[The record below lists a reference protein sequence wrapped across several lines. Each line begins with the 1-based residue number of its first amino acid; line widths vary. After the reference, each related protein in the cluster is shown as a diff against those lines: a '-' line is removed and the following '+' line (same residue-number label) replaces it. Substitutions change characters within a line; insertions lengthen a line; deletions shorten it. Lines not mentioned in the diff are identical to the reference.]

1 MRFESVGT
9 DSVRIGMNNKMGSTS
24 IKSLDGLKTFETFD
38 KDKITIV
45 LLRNTYDKFKS
56 GYLQELNGFFTFEPP
71 PLTNYLLNSDS
82 IDEKI
87 STSDKSVEEI
97 LKNLYGGNASYENL
111 QMFGFTTNPNM
122 TTFWNK
128 FSKGY
133 YKTFT
138 YDDDVTRDGI
148 DIIANLHDINK
159 NIGWM
164 YYNHGIFWKWNNFN
178 DISLFELGQFPNVYF
193 LELKDLSNPK
203 FLEWLKSKDG
213 DWEIVQ
219 EISHK
224 NVKSNTIL
232 EKQLNVFWKEYYSDD
247 ILPGRKLFNP
257 LSESNFSFN
266 TFTNPKR
273 VLGGDIDAH
282 SFLLHTIPVKNFTP
296 INMLKFILNSQQKE
310 VDYIRKFNKRYITL

>member
-1 MRFESVGT
+1 M
-9 DSVRIGMNNKMGSTS
+9 
-24 IKSLDGLKTFETFD
+24 
-38 KDKITIV
+38 
-45 LLRNTYDKFKS
+45 
-56 GYLQELNGFFTFEPP
+56 
-71 PLTNYLLNSDS
+71 
-82 IDEKI
+82 
-87 STSDKSVEEI
+87 
-97 LKNLYGGNASYENL
+97 
-111 QMFGFTTNPNM
+111 
-122 TTFWNK
+122 
-128 FSKGY
+128 
-133 YKTFT
+133 
-138 YDDDVTRDGI
+138 
-148 DIIANLHDINK
+148 
-159 NIGWM
+159 
-164 YYNHGIFWKWNNFN
+164 
-178 DISLFELGQFPNVYF
+178 FELGQLPNVYF

-203 FLEWLKSKDG
+203 FLEWLKSKGD
-213 DWEIVQ
+213 DWEVVQ
-219 EISHK
+219 EIPYK